1 MNNTPD
7 IPGQQEQDRE
17 DPRPVFTRSPR
28 NYKKYPQGEIK
39 LMPPP
44 AKPNEP
50 TASLL
55 SLFVPIIG
63 VWLSAMIQILAS
75 QSASSTGRV
84 PVYAFVSI
92 PMALITVIFGFVN
105 WRRGKNK
112 YKADLDKRNEVYED
126 YLEKQQIEINQW
138 IEEQREAM
146 LIPNPDLETCVK
158 RAEEGVRLAGGR
170 IVAKR
175 SNDPSAERAA
185 LSALGNDQRLWEREP
200 AHHDFL
206 HLRLGLGSVARS
218 FTVERP
224 PTPPLSLENDDLI
237 KKGYQLE
244 QDCRQIPD
252 LPILLPLGQVGSAG
266 IIGANSQKRIKLAQS
281 LIMQLTVHHAP
292 NNVKIVLV
300 INEQDRKKW
309 LWVRRLPH
317 NWNENYTVRYFLM
330 GRRKKVGGGTA
341 EATSADPNESRHTI
355 LAELESMLHIRQ
367 QEAEENH
374 SDEGPKQPVS
384 YVFIFADRSVWNG
397 SAALQYAPLL
407 DLLLTKGPAIG
418 AYSIFLA
425 GHRSQIPKD
434 VRTLIHLKDDKQP
447 KQISGLMEI
456 IGQVPEVHPFE
467 PMLAEEED
475 VNLLTNALAQL
486 HIENLAAQ
494 APTQVTLIDLLMAN
508 AVKEVDLES
517 LRNNSCPW
525 ESLQIPIGKKANG
538 ETAYLNLQD
547 ASKRGGFGVH
557 AMVGGTTGT
566 GKTKFLQTLIL
577 LTCAYYKPEDVN
589 FVLIDYKGG
598 DLAKG
603 LEHLPH
609 LVGSLANVDS
619 QGKQGELIQRLFSAF
634 DAEIQRRKDI
644 LKGDDINSYMARFH
658 SNQEKRALPHLF
670 IVIDE
675 FAEMLLRN
683 PTDDPNKS
691 LMKRLMS
698 IAAIGRSIGMHLIL
712 ATQNPGTVI
721 TEDMRNNINT
731 RICLRMG
738 TRDASKAILNR
749 NDAYDNITKDQVGRG
764 YLQVGNNDQF
774 DLVQFAWGGSL
785 DIPRNMIQVG
795 GVSRVTYQGER
806 IKHKK
811 LDTSE
816 FKSTQLE
823 ALAGIIAEDKGVSP
837 QIPVWLPALPPQL
850 ELCDLRKQ
858 AGWDGCGWQPVG
870 RHLQPVLG
878 RIDNPARREQPLFEM
893 NLGKE
898 GHLLLHG
905 GPVTGKTTLLQ
916 TLVTSIMLD
925 HSPAEAQFYIIE
937 YGVQTLK
944 KLEGFPHIGA
954 AVMGSTEGERVRRVF
969 TLLKDLLENR
979 RKQLDAPN
987 VIEYRKQHPEQAMP
1001 DVFLIIDNF
1010 TSFME
1015 GKQPGCMEFEL
1026 LKSIASDG
1034 PSLGIHLILTTVSAN
1049 FPQALR
1055 EKISNVA
1062 ALEMPGNNYMDNIG
1076 RTGGVLPAAD
1086 IPGRGIVRMGAVVE
1100 FQVARVGPKP
1110 VETKTKDGTVVRELL
1125 TEAQRIEWLEQ
1136 LMQSMYSAVSG
1147 FSAECLPVQVPPLSE
1162 EIHLEE
1168 LVRQFKQG
1176 DINNLSTPVGI
1187 DMTDP
1192 TLKPRLA
1199 DFSVSQH
1206 MFVMGPPLSGRTTFV
1221 RNWLASWMATYTP
1234 DEVQFF
1240 LFDLESTGLYQLDQ
1254 NNPYIAGTCTEL
1266 GEGFNLEEVMDHSL
1280 NLTQGISLEESSS
1293 ISPTFLP
1300 MDGNGE
1306 MLSEQQLSAEK
1317 LIKQPEIVIVMDDYG
1332 VVKSKLKDAQRNYL
1346 VNLAKT
1352 NRRVHILLVG
1362 TGQEIAS
1369 TSPLESLVRKGK
1381 TGFALA
1387 FSENDWSV
1395 AVSLAIAKPSEVRKV
1410 GDVGT
1415 GYHYVRGAVRAF
1427 INFPGDA
1434 VQMVGGVEN
1443 WMNLHAKKSTITYN
1457 NQ

>member
-1 MNNTPD
+1 MIENPE
-7 IPGQQEQDRE
+7 IIEQQEQDRE

-44 AKPNEP
+44 AKPNAP
-50 TASLL
+50 TTPLL

-63 VWLSAMIQILAS
+63 VWLSAMIQIFAA
-75 QSASSTGRV
+75 QSAGGTGRI

-92 PMALITVIFGFVN
+92 PMALITVIFGIVN
-105 WRRGKNK
+105 GRSSRNK
-112 YKADLDKRNEVYED
+112 YKADLAKRIKVYDD
-126 YLEKQQIEINQW
+126 YLTKQRGEINQW
-138 IEEQREAM
+138 IQEQREAM
-146 LIPNPDLETCVK
+146 LTPNPDLEGCVV
-158 RAEEGVRLAGGR
+158 RAQEGVRLAGGR
-170 IVAKR
+170 IEAEK
-175 SNDPSAERAA
+175 SNDQPAGQPA
-185 LSALGNDQRLWEREP
+185 LLALEKEQRLWEREP

-206 HLRLGLGSVARS
+206 HLRLGLGSVVRS

-224 PTPPLSLENDDLI
+224 PTPPLSLEEDDLI
-237 KKGYQLE
+237 EKGYQLE
-244 QDCRQIPD
+244 EECRLIPG

-266 IIGANSQKRIKLAQS
+266 IVGANSHQRNKLVQS
-281 LIMQLTVHHAP
+281 LIMQLTAHHAP

-300 INEQDRKKW
+300 INEHDRKKW

-317 NWNENYTVRYFLM
+317 NWNENNTVRYFLM
-330 GRRKKVGGGTA
+330 GRRKKGGVGTT
-341 EATSADPNESRHTI
+341 EVTTEDPNEVRHTV

-367 QEAEENH
+367 HEAEQNH
-374 SDEGPKQPVS
+374 SDETPIQPVS
-384 YVFIFADRSVWNG
+384 YVFIFADRSLWNG

-407 DLLLTKGPAIG
+407 DLLLSKGPAIG

-434 VRTLIHLKDDKQP
+434 VRTLIHLKEGEQAKLVGD
-447 KQISGLMEI
+447 MEI
-456 IGQVPEVHPFE
+456 IGQVPEVHRFE
-467 PMLAEEED
+467 PMLAKED
-475 VNLLTNALAQL
+475 QVNLLTDALAQL

-494 APTQVTLIDLLMAN
+494 APTQVTLIDLLMTN
-508 AVKEVDLES
+508 AVKEVNLEL
-517 LRNNSCPW
+517 LRKVSCPW

-547 ASKRGGFGVH
+547 ASKHGGFGVH

-609 LVGSLANVDS
+609 LVGSLANMDS

-644 LKGDDINSYMARFH
+644 LKGDDINSYMSRYH
-658 SNQEKRALPHLF
+658 TGTETRALPHLF

-683 PTDDPNKS
+683 PTNDPNKS

-785 DIPRNMIQVG
+785 DIPRNMVQVG
-795 GVSRVTYQGER
+795 GVSRVTYQGVR

-811 LDTSE
+811 LDTSGY
-816 FKSTQLE
+816 KSTQLE
-823 ALAGIIAEDKGVSP
+823 ALAGIIASDKGASP
-837 QIPVWLPALPPQL
+837 QIPVWLPALPPLL
-850 ELCDLRKQ
+850 ELCDLREQ
-858 AGWDGCGWQPVG
+858 AGWDGHGWKPLE
-870 RHLQPVLG
+870 RHLKPVLG
-878 RIDNPARREQPLFEM
+878 RIDNPARRAQPLLEM

-916 TLVTSIMLD
+916 TLVTSTMLD
-925 HSPAEAQFYIIE
+925 HTPAEVQFYIVE

-954 AVMGSTEGERVRRVF
+954 AIMGSTEGERVRRVF
-969 TLLKDLLENR
+969 TLLKDLLESR
-979 RKQLDAPN
+979 RKLLDAPN
-987 VIEYRKQHPEQAMP
+987 VVEYRRQHPEQVMP

-1015 GKQPGCMEFEL
+1015 GKQPGCLEFEL
-1026 LKSIASDG
+1026 LKAIASDG

-1055 EKISNVA
+1055 EKISNVV
-1062 ALEMPGNNYMDNIG
+1062 ALEMPGNNYLDNIG
-1076 RTGGVLPAAD
+1076 RTGGVLPATD
-1086 IPGRGIVRMGAVVE
+1086 IPGRGIVRMGNVVE
-1100 FQVARVGPKP
+1100 FQVARMGPKP
-1110 VETKTKDGTVVRELL
+1110 TEAKTKDGEVVRELL
-1125 TEAQRIEWLEQ
+1125 TEAQRMEWLEQ
-1136 LMQSMYSAVSG
+1136 LMRAMRCAVG
-1147 FSAECLPVQVPPLSE
+1147 DFPVACLPIRVPPMHE

-1168 LVRQFKQG
+1168 LVRHFTER
-1176 DINNLSTPVGI
+1176 DVNYLPVPVGI

-1192 TLKPRLA
+1192 TLNPRLT

-1206 MFVMGPPLSGRTTFV
+1206 LFVMGPPLSGRTTFV
-1221 RNWLASWMATYTP
+1221 RNLIASMMAIYNP
-1234 DEVQFF
+1234 EEVQFII
-1240 LFDLESTGLYQLDQ
+1240 FDLDSTGLYQLDQ
-1254 NNPYIAGTCTEL
+1254 NNPFIAGTFTEI
-1266 GEGFNLEEVMDHSL
+1266 GVGFNLEEAIDQR
-1280 NLTQGISLEESSS
+1280 LTSVQIMPATDSGS
-1293 ISPTFLP
+1293 ISPAFLP
-1300 MDGNGE
+1300 VDGGGE
-1306 MLSEQQLSAEK
+1306 MMSGQQVSAER
-1317 LIKQPEIVIVMDDYG
+1317 LIKQPEIVIVMDDFG
-1332 VVKSKLKDAQRNYL
+1332 VVKSKLKDDQRNYL
-1346 VNLAKT
+1346 VNLAKS
-1352 NRRVHILLVG
+1352 NRRVHIILVG

-1395 AVSLAIAKPSEVRKV
+1395 AVSMAIAKPSEVRKV
-1410 GDVGT
+1410 GDVGS
-1415 GYHYVRGAVRAF
+1415 GYHYIRGAVRAF

-1434 VQMVGGVEN
+1434 IQSVGSVEN
-1443 WMNLHAKKSTITYN
+1443 WINLHVKKRGFTYN